1 MRPLNDQETM
11 LVFKKL
17 SKFLGNNLL
26 SMLSYNNEE
35 YVLRADIAKQAK
47 SINKN
52 SLMSLGTCLG
62 KFTKANNF
70 FLKITSLSLLS
81 EFCIHKIWLKESG
94 EKSFL
99 FGNNVIKSHLLK
111 ISDNIKK
118 GDGVMVLSMNDN
130 PIGFGVSM
138 RNTQDIKILNVMD
151 IILIHQGDIGEYLR
165 SEETI

>member
-1 MRPLNDQETM
+1 M